1 MVATDWTKIYK
12 NYQGLWVA
20 LKDDEQT
27 VIASGKS
34 LEETSKKALKKGYKD
49 PIFMQVPQKT
59 IYFVGNISKS
69 DI

>member
-20 LKDDEQT
+20 LKDDEET

-34 LEETSKKALKKGYKD
+34 LE
-49 PIFMQVPQKT
+49 
-59 IYFVGNISKS
+59 
-69 DI
+69 

>member
-20 LKDDEQT
+20 LKEDEIT

-34 LEETSKKALKKGYKD
+34 LKETSEKALKKGFSD
-49 PIFMQVPQKT
+49 PIFMQVPQKQS
-59 IYFVGNISKS
+59 YFIGNTHKS

>member
-20 LKDDEQT
+20 LKDDEIT

-34 LEETSKKALKKGYKD
+34 LEETAGKAEKKGFKD

-59 IYFVGNISKS
+59 TYFIGKISKG